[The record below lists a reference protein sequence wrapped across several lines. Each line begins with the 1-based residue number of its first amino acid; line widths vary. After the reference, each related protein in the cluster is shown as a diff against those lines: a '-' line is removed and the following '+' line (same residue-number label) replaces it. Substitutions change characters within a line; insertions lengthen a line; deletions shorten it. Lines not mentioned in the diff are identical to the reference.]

1 MDTGQPE
8 ERSTALTSFLWRAAH
23 NMRAPLVA
31 MITMLGVVRREMLGP
46 LNKEQQEYLRRVER
60 RAHSIARMIDK
71 LMLLARSEAEGRTN
85 DHEPVDFVFL
95 AGRLDRTFEEEAGE
109 RGLAFRVSV
118 PKTLPAVLGDRRL
131 LEQLLE
137 NLVSNALKYTPRGSV
152 EMHLSV
158 TAEPALKIEV
168 IDTGIGIPKEAEPN
182 LLTEFYRAPNARQ
195 LEESGTGLG
204 LALVARTVKQHG
216 GTLEWKSAVDKGTTF
231 TVTLPVIEES

>member
-1 MDTGQPE
+1 METGQQDKDDTGLV
-8 ERSTALTSFLWRAAH
+8 SLLWRAAH

-46 LNKEQQEYLRRVER
+46 LNEEQQEYLRRVER

-71 LMLLARSEAEGRTN
+71 LMLLARSGAEAKPN

-95 AGRLDRTFEEEAGE
+95 AGRLGRTFEEEAGE
-109 RGLAFRVSV
+109 RGLDLRLSV
-118 PKTLPAVLGDRRL
+118 PPTLPAVQGDRVL

-137 NLVSNALKYTPRGSV
+137 NLVSNALKYTPAGSV
-152 EMHLSV
+152 EVRFSV
-158 TAEPALKIEV
+158 TPEHALKIEV

-195 LEESGTGLG
+195 LEESGDGLG
-204 LALVARTVKQHG
+204 LALVASTVKRHG
-216 GTLEWKSAVDKGTTF
+216 GTLEWRSAGEKGTIF
-231 TVTLPVIEES
+231 TVTLPVDEES